1 MKIGLLSNSFKDV
14 YDLNKFEKSLIKRYK
29 LKKSQEEEER
39 KRLFGDSPI
48 DRKRR
53 LFEITKK

>member
-39 KRLFGDSPI
+39 KRLFRDSPI